1 MVMHQLKKP
10 PKDDNWIGRED
21 ELAPHEIRRRI
32 KGKVAVSHLPYGETL
47 HGEVEDVSLDDV
59 KKEEEKEEEGLKT
72 RKVIEEMKFAIVVV
86 VLVVVVVVGVVVV
99 IRIVVVV

>member
-1 MVMHQLKKP
+1 MHQLKEP

-32 KGKVAVSHLPYGETL
+32 KGKVAVSHLPYGEAL
-47 HGEVEDVSLDDV
+47 PGEVEDVSLDDV

-86 VLVVVVVVGVVVV
+86 VVVLLVVLLVVVGS
-99 IRIVVVV
+99 IGSSSSR